1 VAPSTPKLRLIV
13 DRQASASPT
22 SAPAPRLDD
31 TQLLG
36 AVRAGDARAAVALY
50 ERSRPIVQRTIRKLL
65 GRGDRDQQDIFQQ
78 VMVEIVSTVDRYR
91 GECPF
96 DGWIATVAAHVVY
109 KSLRRRSLERRF
121 LTAAP
126 EDLDPAS
133 AEQPAES
140 AVLRSILGR
149 VRGHLEGVEPGRAWA
164 FLLHDVHGYDLREVA
179 QIMGVSAAAA
189 QSRLVRGR
197 KDLHERIAG
206 DPELADALKR
216 REGNA

>member
-50 ERSRPIVQRTIRKLL
+50 ERSRPIVQR
-65 GRGDRDQQDIFQQ
+65 
-78 VMVEIVSTVDRYR
+78 MVEIVSTVDRYR